1 MKKIRHFIELLMF
14 ITIFLFVGIIF
25 RYRNG
30 DVDEIIPETS
40 ERELVILSYYQ
51 EKHLRTALK
60 KIIEKY
66 ESYHPDIKIRMEY
79 VLPSEFEKEIC
90 MEKDNNSLA
99 DLIICDNVMT
109 SALVSMD
116 IFQDVSF
123 LYTAQKEDRLLQTA
137 YGSTL
142 VNGKSYGIPFTCD
155 PYVLFYNKEYYQKKG
170 IQKPDN
176 MEEFIRIFR
185 SVKTLGNY
193 NFAFAGKDADDL
205 SAFFLQMI
213 YQYGGTILDLNGQ
226 NSMDFYKTLEDFRD
240 YQILPRD
247 LINWNQQD
255 LMANFS
261 SGFVLNVAAKLSSVT
276 LLKNDKPD
284 FSYGIMEIPFVRNQ
298 AYLMNGE
305 NIGVTCTPEDTDVLE
320 FLDYLT
326 SEESVNTFCEYTGK
340 LSVYVEQEKNPG
352 ERYGLETDYI
362 RKLRYH
368 GMEKKS
374 YSSWFMISSAIKNQ
388 ITNFIGDPSVEGTQ
402 AANETQNAVRD
413 AIMER

>member
-1 MKKIRHFIELLMF
+1 MKRIRRFIEFLMLLTLF
-14 ITIFLFVGIIF
+14 IFVGIIIK
-25 RYRNG
+25 YRSG
-30 DVDEIIPETS
+30 AVDDIVSETS
-40 ERELVILSYYQ
+40 KRELVILSYYQ
-51 EKHLRTALK
+51 EKHIRTALK
-60 KIIEKY
+60 KLIEEY
-66 ESYHPDIKIRMEY
+66 ETYHPGIKIRMEY

-90 MEKDNNSLA
+90 MEKDNNCLA
-99 DLIICDNVMT
+99 DLIICDGVMT
-109 SALVSMD
+109 SALASMD

-142 VNGKSYGIPFTCD
+142 VNGKSYSIPFTCD
-155 PYVLFYNKEYYQKKG
+155 PYVIFYNKEYYQKKG
-170 IQKPDN
+170 IQKPES
-176 MEEFIRIFR
+176 MEEFIKVFR

-205 SAFFLQMI
+205 SSFFLQMI

-226 NSMDFYKTLEDFRD
+226 NSMDFYKTMEEFRD
-240 YQILPRD
+240 YQIIPRD

-261 SGFVLNVAAKLSSVT
+261 SGFVLNAAAKLSSVT
-276 LLKNDKPD
+276 LLKNEKLN

-305 NIGVTCTPEDTDVLE
+305 NIGVTCNPEDTEVLE
-320 FLDYLT
+320 LLEYLT

-340 LSVYVEQEKNPG
+340 LSVYVSQEENPG
-352 ERYGLETDYI
+352 EMYGLEKDFI

-374 YSSWFMISSAIKNQ
+374 YSSWFMISAAIKKQ
-388 ITNFIGDPSVEGTQ
+388 ITDFIGSSSVGGIQ